1 MRPKQAPYMSE
12 LRPTLIFDGDCGI
25 CRTWVD
31 YWGQLT
37 SDRVVYRPYQEAG
50 KDFAHIPLAEFKRAM
65 QLVEPDGKT
74 YAGAAAT
81 FRLLTYAPARSW
93 WWWLYRYLPG
103 FAPLTEGAY
112 SFLSKRRG
120 LLSNITH
127 VLWGRTLE
135 PESYAL
141 VSWLFLRGLGAIYL
155 SAFVS
160 LGVQIL
166 GLVGHDGISPLD
178 RYLPAAHGA
187 WGTAAHW
194 RLPTL
199 FWLDQSDT
207 LLVAGTVIGAV
218 LAALVM
224 LDRFVRPAL
233 IALFALYLSYTYAGQ
248 LFLNFQW
255 DQLLLESGFLAI
267 FLTGGTRI
275 VVWLYRLLV
284 FRFLFL
290 AGVVKLVSG
299 DPTWRNLTALKYHF
313 WTEPLP
319 TPLAW
324 YAAQLPDWLLSA
336 LTGLTLVIE
345 LAIVFM
351 IFLPRRPR
359 AIAGVLALAFQLAI
373 VLTGNYNFFNLLTM
387 LLCLFLFDDRQIR
400 RVLPSRLVSWVC
412 QRAPRPG
419 RRAAVLATLLALIAI
434 PVGLN
439 LIWLPLAGSNLP
451 FAGWLTEAIA
461 PYAIVNPYGVF
472 AVMTTTRPEIIVEG
486 SDDGQ
491 SWREY
496 VFPYKA
502 GPTDR
507 PLKWNIPHQP
517 RLDWQLWFAAFEGAG
532 QNRWIEGLL
541 LRLLQGSPQ
550 VLSLLAA
557 NPFPEHPPKFV
568 RALLYDYRYSDASL
582 RARTGEVW
590 VRRLQGVYFPQ
601 VSLEDFSPVAN

>member
-1 MRPKQAPYMSE
+1 MNE
-12 LRPTLIFDGDCGI
+12 LRPDMRGLPLTLIFDGDCGI

-31 YWGQLT
+31 YWGKLT
-37 SDRVVYRPYQEAG
+37 DDQIVYRSYQEAG
-50 KDFAHIPLAEFKRAM
+50 KDFPQIPLPEFQRAM
-65 QLVEPDGKT
+65 QLIEPDGT
-74 YAGAAAT
+74 IYAGAAAT

-103 FAPLTEGAY
+103 FAPLSEAAY
-112 SFLSKRRG
+112 SFLSQRRE
-120 LLSNITH
+120 LLTTITRL
-127 VLWGRTLE
+127 LWGRTLE

-178 RYLPAAHGA
+178 QYLPAAHGA
-187 WGTAAHW
+187 WGTAAYW

-199 FWLDQSDT
+199 FWMAPSDN
-207 LLVAGTVIGAV
+207 LLVAGTVVGAALGV
-218 LAALVM
+218 LVM
-224 LDRFVRPAL
+224 LDRLVLPSLVSLFV
-233 IALFALYLSYTYAGQ
+233 LYLSYVYAGQ
-248 LFLNFQW
+248 LFMNFQW

-290 AGVVKLVSG
+290 AGVVKIVSG
-299 DPTWRNLTALKYHF
+299 DPTWRSLTALQYHF

-336 LTGLTLVIE
+336 LTGLTLAIE
-345 LAIVFM
+345 LVVVFL

-359 AIAGVLALAFQLAI
+359 AVAGILAMAFQLAI
-373 VLTGNYNFFNLLTM
+373 ILTGNYNFFNLLTM
-387 LLCLFLFDDRQIR
+387 LLCLFLFDDGQLR
-400 RVLPSRLVSWVC
+400 RILPPALAARIKARVP
-412 QRAPRPG
+412 QPG
-419 RRAAVLATLLALIAI
+419 WSAAVLATLVAVIAV

-439 LIWLPLAGSNLP
+439 LIWTPVAGFNLPL
-451 FAGWLTEAIA
+451 AGWLTEAIA
-461 PYAIVNPYGVF
+461 PFGIVNPYGVF

-491 SWREY
+491 TWREY
-496 VFPYKA
+496 EFRYKA
-502 GPTDR
+502 GPTSR

-532 QNRWIEGLL
+532 QNRWIEGFLF
-541 LRLLQGSPQ
+541 RLLQGSPQ
-550 VLSLLAA
+550 VLALLAS
-557 NPFPEHPPKFV
+557 NPFPGHPPKFV
-568 RALLYDYRYSDASL
+568 RALLYDYRFSDVSL

-590 VRRLQGVYFPQ
+590 VRRLEGTYFPQ
-601 VSLEDFSPVAN
+601 VSLEDFSQAAR